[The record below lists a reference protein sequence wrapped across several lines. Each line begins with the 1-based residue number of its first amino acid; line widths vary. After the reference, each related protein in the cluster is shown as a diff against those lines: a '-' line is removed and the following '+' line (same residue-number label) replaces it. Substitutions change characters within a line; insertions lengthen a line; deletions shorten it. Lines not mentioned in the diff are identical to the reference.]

1 MAEWQS
7 AMSSH
12 EFAEWM
18 AFAKIQPFGELR
30 SDFRFAS
37 LQALIAN
44 VNRDPKKSKP
54 FTHEAFMP
62 DFEKALDEEDEQDN
76 PEEARLW
83 NKVMG
88 AFGGLVA
95 RKKNPLRR

>member
-1 MAEWQS
+1 VAEWQE

-18 AFAKIQPFGELR
+18 AFAKIQPFGEVR
-30 SDFRFAS
+30 ADFRFAS

-44 VNRDPKKSKP
+44 TNRDPKKSKP

-62 DFEKALDEEDEQDN
+62 DFERAIDELEEQEEVPEHARVWQKIKSVFGAL
-76 PEEARLW
+76 A
-83 NKVMG
+83 K
-88 AFGGLVA
+88 
-95 RKKNPLRR
+95 RRP